1 MENKKPYGTVLIKA
15 SKILDYLA
23 ENQDVSLQTIAKG
36 VGMTSSYSLENTRY
50 FVDDRLR
57 K

>member
-23 ENQDVSLQTIAKG
+23 ENQDVSLQTIAKCG
-36 VGMTSSYSLENTRY
+36 NDLFYSLENTRY